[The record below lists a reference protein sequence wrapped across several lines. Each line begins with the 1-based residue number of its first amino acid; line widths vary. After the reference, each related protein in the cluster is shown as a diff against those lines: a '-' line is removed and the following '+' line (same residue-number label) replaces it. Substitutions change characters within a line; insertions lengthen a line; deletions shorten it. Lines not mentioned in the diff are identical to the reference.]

1 MQRQTGQGALGV
13 LSLQL
18 EGSLVGW
25 RSSHGKY
32 GAQGSYSRLW
42 VQEMGHLDQQHQ
54 GPRRTPAAHSS
65 PPLLCPAASP
75 DALDSTP
82 LLYQLY
88 LVSLQVSSLSPHM
101 RSLLPVCVP
110 AARVPFQKANLIKL
124 PPSLTPS
131 NSFFLPGGM
140 RFKMLKALR
149 ILASALSPASSYIVS
164 CVLCWDNTGVCQEA
178 PCSSLHPNT

>member
-32 GAQGSYSRLW
+32 GARGSYSRLW

-140 RFKMLKALR
+140 RFNMLSAFWPQPYPQPLL
-149 ILASALSPASSYIVS
+149 ILFPVFSVGTTLVSARKLLAPLSTP
-164 CVLCWDNTGVCQEA
+164 T
-178 PCSSLHPNT
+178 PN